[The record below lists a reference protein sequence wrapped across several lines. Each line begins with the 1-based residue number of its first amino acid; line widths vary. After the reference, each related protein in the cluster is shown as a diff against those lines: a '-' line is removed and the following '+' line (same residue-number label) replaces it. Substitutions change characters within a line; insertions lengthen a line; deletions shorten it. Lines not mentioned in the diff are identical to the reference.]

1 MKLNGK
7 MALILRY
14 FTEFGSVRGTLP
26 KRLKVVNKAI
36 TMGNLRL
43 LSTSKR
49 LQRDRATP
57 PVCYITARWKFSRL
71 ADAKIQHFMRSTCL
85 FIV

>member
-14 FTEFGSVRGTLP
+14 FTEFGSVRAHC
-26 KRLKVVNKAI
+26 LKVVNKAI

-43 LSTSKR
+43 LSTNKR

-57 PVCYITARWKFSRL
+57 PVCYITARWKFYRL
-71 ADAKIQHFMRSTCL
+71 ADAKIQDFMRSTCQS
-85 FIV
+85 IV